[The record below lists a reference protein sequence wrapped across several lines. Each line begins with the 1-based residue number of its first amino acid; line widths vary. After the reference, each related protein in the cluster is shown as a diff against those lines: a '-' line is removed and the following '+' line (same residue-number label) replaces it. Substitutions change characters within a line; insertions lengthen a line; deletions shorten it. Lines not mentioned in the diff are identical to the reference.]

1 MSSAE
6 EPAGGDVEVRTPFTE
21 EQVEFMG
28 SLVERS
34 VSKAL
39 ESRENTDPP
48 PSTDPPGPT
57 KEVSVT
63 YHLSDARARRPKQGT

>member
-6 EPAGGDVEVRTPFTE
+6 EPAGGDVEVRIPFTE
-21 EQVEFMG
+21 EQAEFMG

-39 ESRENTDPP
+39 KSRENIDPL
-48 PSTDPPGPT
+48 PS
-57 KEVSVT
+57 
-63 YHLSDARARRPKQGT
+63 